1 MANHAAAPV
10 QVGHAGPSGLVQSP
24 ARGARFSKVRDRKGV
39 VLEWLLL
46 SLLWLL
52 IAAVI
57 VFILWAIRR
66 AEGHHGMPSI
76 HIPRQ
81 RSESGLKG
89 KPVGGKRRADRP

>member
-1 MANHAAAPV
+1 MVRESSQQLTASPTR
-10 QVGHAGPSGLVQSP
+10 AGGLVQSP
-24 ARGARFSKVRDRKGV
+24 VRGVRFSRVPDRKGV

-46 SLLWLL
+46 VLWLL

-66 AEGHHGMPSI
+66 AEGYRGMPSI

-81 RSESGLKG
+81 RADSGYRG
-89 KPVGGKRRADRP
+89 KPVAGKRRADRP